1 MNENNKSLQQ
11 KLIEYFG
18 TQRIENTSLPSII
31 TNNLN
36 PKFKLR
42 PYQEQAF
49 KYFLNYWENEKF
61 TNNSSK
67 H

>member
-18 TQRIENTSLPSII
+18 TQKIEDTSLPSII
-31 TNNLN
+31 ADNLN

-42 PYQEQAF
+42 PYQKKAF
-49 KYFLNYWENEKF
+49 KYFINY
-61 TNNSSK
+61 
-67 H
+67 

>member
-18 TQRIENTSLPSII
+18 TQRIEKTPLPLII
-31 TNNLN
+31 TDNLN

-42 PYQEQAF
+42 PYQKKAF
-49 KYFLNYWENEKF
+49 KYFLNY
-61 TNNSSK
+61 
-67 H
+67 